1 METLTREDILS
12 RVDALALKLNT
23 SAEHLFQILITQARI
38 EVFQSTFVWLVL
50 SLTFLLTLR
59 KVAKY
64 TDWKDTMPMSQ
75 FVTTFICIGSG
86 IFAVLTTFILIQMV
100 PTNLMNP
107 EYYALKEIG
116 RFIGR

>member
-23 SAEHLFQILITQARI
+23 TADHLFQILVIQAQI
-38 EVFQSTFVWLVL
+38 EVFQFTLSWFVL
-50 SLTFLLTLR
+50 SLAFLLSLR
-59 KVAKY
+59 KVVNFI
-64 TDWKDTMPMSQ
+64 DWRDPVPPSQ
-75 FVTTFICIGSG
+75 VITTIICVCSGVLLVGVTFT
-86 IFAVLTTFILIQMV
+86 LINIV

-116 RFIGR
+116 QWIGR